1 MHALD
6 SKKSQIRDRVDL
18 IEVISEHVSLR
29 QRGRRWV
36 GLCPFHS
43 EKTPSFTVNPE
54 LGIFKCFGCGKGGDV
69 FSFVQAQ
76 ENISFMEAL
85 RLLADRAGIE
95 LSPERGAGGE
105 GPAGPTRADVAKVNE
120 WAAGFFHRNLCD
132 KSLGASTRQYLAGR
146 QIPDEAVQRFQLGFA
161 TASGSEGNPSG
172 PSLMQAALKAGYS
185 QAVVIAADLVRT
197 SDRGSTYETFRNRL
211 MFPIKDATKRV
222 IGFGGRALGDD
233 PAKYLNT
240 RQNIL
245 FDKGRGL
252 YGIDL
257 ARKAMTQSGRV
268 ILVEGYTDCLAAH
281 QAGFPETVATM
292 GTALT
297 ESQVDLVRR
306 YCDEMVLLF
315 DSDEAGLKASDRAI
329 RVALPRHVSVRVARI
344 PDGSDPCEF
353 LIARGPEAFSDVLNR
368 SVDALEFKW
377 SLTKQKLG
385 ESTSGRRHREAI
397 LDFVGV
403 IAEAFDTGAVDE
415 IQRGQIALRVAD
427 VLKIESR
434 QVHQLFARLQK
445 KSAGASRRSSTSPA
459 TPVPGSGPSQS
470 EQTAWTT
477 LLQVVLQEPGL
488 LSSVDDLPSP
498 AAIADDR
505 DRRIAEMVFDLAKQV
520 GEFRVADVLSR
531 CVDALDS
538 QRVAELAEKWGDR
551 GNFEKTFH
559 LALERIRVAD
569 QRHEVEQSRIR
580 LLSLPSEEEGSDSAR
595 DDLAKL
601 QEGLKARRHFVPNR
615 LLAGLAD
622 ARWEV
627 SSAAGDPVTVME

>member
-1 MHALD
+1 MHTLD
-6 SKKSQIRDRVDL
+6 LKKSQIRDRVDL
-18 IEVISEHVSLR
+18 IEVISEHVTLR

-36 GLCPFHS
+36 GLCPFHN
-43 EKTPSFTVNPE
+43 EKTPSFTVNPD

-85 RLLADRAGIE
+85 RLLADRAGVE
-95 LSPERGAGGE
+95 LSAERGAGG
-105 GPAGPTRADVAKVNE
+105 GPTDGPTRAEVAKVNE
-120 WAAGFFHRNLCD
+120 WAASYFSRNLAD
-132 KSLGASTRQYLAGR
+132 ESLGASTRQYLADR
-146 QIPDEAVQRFQLGFA
+146 QIPGESVERFRLGFA
-161 TASGSEGNPSG
+161 AANG
-172 PSLMQAALKAGYS
+172 PSLMEAALKAGFS
-185 QAVVIAADLVRT
+185 HSVVLAADLVRT

-211 MFPIKDATKRV
+211 MFPIKDSTQRF

-245 FDKGRGL
+245 FDKGRSL
-252 YGIDL
+252 YGIDV
-257 ARKAMTQSGRV
+257 ARKAMTDRGRA
-268 ILVEGYTDCLAAH
+268 IIVEGYTDCLAAH

-297 ESQVDLVRR
+297 EAQVDLLRR
-306 YCDEMVLLF
+306 YCEELILLF

-329 RVALPRHVSVRVARI
+329 RVALPRQVTVRIARI
-344 PDGSDPCEF
+344 SDGSDPCEF
-353 LIARGPEAFSDVLNR
+353 LIKSGPEAFLDVLNR

-377 SLTKQKLG
+377 SLTRQKLG
-385 ESTSGRRHREAI
+385 ASASGRLHREAI

-459 TPVPGSGPSQS
+459 TPVPGSGPNQG
-470 EQTAWTT
+470 EQGAWTT
-477 LLQVVLQEPGL
+477 LLQVALQEPGML
-488 LSSVDDLPSP
+488 ASEDDLPST

-505 DRRIAEMVFDLAKQV
+505 DRRIAEIVFDLAKRV

-531 CVDALDS
+531 CVEAVDS
-538 QRVAELAEKWGDR
+538 ERVAELAAQWGDR
-551 GNFEKTFH
+551 GNFEETFR
-559 LALERIRVAD
+559 LALERIRVEIE
-569 QRHEVEQSRIR
+569 RHEVAETRNR
-580 LLSLPSEEEGSDSAR
+580 LLSLPSEEEGSASAR
-595 DDLAKL
+595 DELARL
-601 QEGLKARRHFVPNR
+601 QQGLKARRHFVPNR
-615 LLAGLAD
+615 LLSGLAD
-622 ARWEV
+622 ARWED
-627 SSAAGDPVTVME
+627 SSPAGDPVTTVME